1 METLGNVLRGKLT
14 FIPRKWAK
22 VSKEAK
28 DLIRKLICKADNR
41 ITAHTA
47 LDHPWFKKMLSN
59 EPTAVPRVN
68 STNLDALR
76 AFNKNTQMKKVA
88 LTAISVQASP
98 DDIKDLKDL
107 FLKLDEDGNGTLT
120 MKELETGLQGREDAA
135 KIMELMKSAD
145 TDGSG
150 DINYNE
156 FLAATMEA
164 NIYLRD
170 DYLKT
175 AFRMFDKD
183 NSGTIDNEE
192 VRALLQGDDLSN
204 LVSKEAIAQAMAEI
218 DENGDGEIDF

>member
-1 METLGNVLRGKLT
+1 
-14 FIPRKWAK
+14 
-22 VSKEAK
+22 
-28 DLIRKLICKADNR
+28 
-41 ITAHTA
+41 
-47 LDHPWFKKMLSN
+47 
-59 EPTAVPRVN
+59 
-68 STNLDALR
+68 
-76 AFNKNTQMKKVA
+76 
-88 LTAISVQASP
+88 
-98 DDIKDLKDL
+98 
-107 FLKLDEDGNGTLT
+107 

-164 NIYLRD
+164 NVYLRD

>member
-107 FLKLDEDGNGTLT
+107 FLRLD
-120 MKELETGLQGREDAA
+120 
-135 KIMELMKSAD
+135 
-145 TDGSG
+145 
-150 DINYNE
+150 
-156 FLAATMEA
+156 
-164 NIYLRD
+164 
-170 DYLKT
+170 
-175 AFRMFDKD
+175 
-183 NSGTIDNEE
+183 
-192 VRALLQGDDLSN
+192 
-204 LVSKEAIAQAMAEI
+204 
-218 DENGDGEIDF
+218 